1 MTAIALQSLNFSGKI
16 LEKFLNSIKTTL
28 RSMMIGYMIGRQK
41 SANRMIAEQLICEY
55 RGHTVES
62 LTAVSSLLF
71 EQFHQSRTIPDL
83 GLSKLNHPA

>member
-16 LEKFLNSIKTTL
+16 LEKFLNSTKAAL

-55 RGHTVES
+55 REVGHTVES
-62 LTAVSSLLF
+62 LTA
-71 EQFHQSRTIPDL
+71 E
-83 GLSKLNHPA
+83 LNAKTLRDYQ